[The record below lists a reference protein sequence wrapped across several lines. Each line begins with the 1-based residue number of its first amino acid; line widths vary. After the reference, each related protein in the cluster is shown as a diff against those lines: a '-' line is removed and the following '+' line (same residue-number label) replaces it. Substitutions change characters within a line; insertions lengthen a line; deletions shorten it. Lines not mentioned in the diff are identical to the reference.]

1 MSYFLFL
8 GVVIVQY
15 VNVNYDELY
24 VVSKTIPKNTVL
36 HNDGYDC
43 LYRFNVK
50 LATLQK

>member
-24 VVSKTIPKNTVL
+24 MVSKTIPKNTVL
-36 HNDGYDC
+36 HKVGYDC
-43 LYRFNVK
+43 LYRFIVK
-50 LATLQK
+50 FTTL